1 MSLDEAAYQ
10 ALQETFLDESFE
22 GLDRAEAGLLA
33 LEPGSPAEL
42 VADMFRAIHSIKGG
56 AGAFGVGEI
65 GGLAHVMES
74 LLDELRRGVRPTP
87 EIRAVLLRGV
97 DMLRRAL
104 VDRKAGR
111 VHAPEAHADVCAAIA
126 ATLGGAAAPVA
137 AAPVAVAAGAPWRV
151 EFAPHPGL
159 ARTGNDA
166 LPILRELVALG
177 ATDVVADVS
186 RLPALEL
193 LEPTEVF
200 LRWTARVPGDVAR
213 DVIAEVFA
221 WVDGD
226 CELTIVRDEPVV
238 AAPPAP
244 VAVVAPAAARAPAG
258 RAEPPPTAAAA
269 PAAAAASS
277 SSSVRVGIDKIDLLM
292 NMVGELVITQSMLGE
307 LDGDAAPSAERLGRL
322 REGLSLLAR
331 NTRALQES
339 VMRLR
344 SMPVGAVFGR
354 LPRLVHD
361 LGLKLGKEVELEVA
375 GETIELD
382 KTVLEKIGD
391 PLVHIVRNSID
402 HGLEPAADRVAAGKP
417 RHGTIRIAAEHK
429 GSAVV
434 LRISDDGKGLDHARI
449 LAVARARGL
458 VAADAV
464 LRDDEIAQLI
474 FAPGFSTAQAVS
486 DVSGR
491 GVGMDVVWRHIKAL
505 RGDVRVESVPGK
517 GTTTTL
523 RLPLTLAII
532 DGQLVRLGDQC
543 YVVPLLSIVE
553 TVQAEPARFKPFGS
567 GHVYRLRD
575 QVIPVID
582 IGAMFGVDRTAA
594 EPADGRRLLMI
605 VEAEGG
611 PLGLLVDELAAQQQV
626 VIKSLESNY
635 GAVDGLAGATIL
647 GDGRVAFIMDIAAVA
662 RGARVGRAAGP
673 AAFDHA
679 A

>member
-1 MSLDEAAYQ
+1 MTLDAATFAELQ
-10 ALQETFLDESFE
+10 ATFLEESFE
-22 GLDRAEAGLLA
+22 GLDRAEAGLLE
-33 LEPGSPAEL
+33 LEPGSPADL

-56 AGAFGVGEI
+56 AGAFGVDEI
-65 GGLAHVMES
+65 GELAHVMEN

-97 DMLRRAL
+97 DQLRRAL

-111 VHAPEAHADVCAAIA
+111 AHAPGAHADVCAAIA
-126 ATLGGAAAPVA
+126 ATLGGAAAPVV
-137 AAPVAVAAGAPWRV
+137 AAPVAAAAGAPWRV
-151 EFAPHPGL
+151 EFAPYPGL

-177 ATDVVADVS
+177 ATDVVADLS

-193 LEPTEVF
+193 LDPTEVF
-200 LRWTARVPGDVAR
+200 LRWTLRVPGHVAR
-213 DVIAEVFA
+213 DVITEVFA

-226 CELTIVRDEPVV
+226 CELVIARDEPAEAPVV
-238 AAPPAP
+238 AAP
-244 VAVVAPAAARAPAG
+244 VAVAEAPPPAAAPVL
-258 RAEPPPTAAAA
+258 AASASS
-269 PAAAAASS
+269 SS
-277 SSSVRVGIDKIDLLM
+277 SSSVRVGVDKIDLLM

-307 LDGDAAPSAERLGRL
+307 LDGDAAPSPERLGRL

-354 LPRLVHD
+354 LPRLIHD
-361 LGLKLGKEVELEVA
+361 LGLKLGKEVELEIA
-375 GETIELD
+375 GEAIELD

-402 HGLEPAADRVAAGKP
+402 HGLESPADRVAAGKP
-417 RHGTIRIAAEHK
+417 RHGTIRIAAEHR

-449 LAVARARGL
+449 LAVAKARGL
-458 VAADAV
+458 IAADAV

-474 FAPGFSTAQAVS
+474 FAPGFSTAQTVS

-505 RGDVRVESVPGK
+505 RGEVRIESTAGK

-532 DGQLVRLGDQC
+532 DGQLVRLGDQF

-553 TVQAEPARFKPFGS
+553 TVQAEPARFKPFGA
-567 GHVYRLRD
+567 GQVYRLRD

-582 IGAMFGVDRTAA
+582 VGAMFGVDRTAA
-594 EPADGRRLLMI
+594 EPTDGRRLLMI

-611 PLGLLVDELAAQQQV
+611 QLGLLVDELAAQQQV

-635 GAVDGLAGATIL
+635 GRVDGLAGATIL

-662 RGARVGRAAGP
+662 RGARAGRAAGP